1 MARSVNARGY
11 HSPLR
16 REQARATQRA
26 VLDAARRLFVEGGY
40 VATTMNAI
48 AAEARVSPETV
59 YALFKNKRSLLTRLV
74 EVTIVGDDAPVRVAD
89 REWVAQLRDEP
100 DPRRAVQVLARN
112 GRLILQ
118 RMMPIYEVLRGAAAA
133 DPGAAAVLER
143 YRSQRFIGQRQ
154 ILRTLTSRHPL
165 REGLTASM
173 AADILFT
180 VGSPETYGLLVRDR
194 RWSAARFERWYAD
207 TLARLLL
214 VADV

>member
-1 MARSVNARGY
+1 MPRSVNSRGY
-11 HSPLR
+11 DSPLR

-48 AAEARVSPETV
+48 AAAAGVSPETV
-59 YALFKNKRSLLTRLV
+59 YVTFTNKRSILTRLV
-74 EVTIVGDDAPVRVAD
+74 DVAIAGDDAPVRVAD
-89 REWVAQLRDEP
+89 REWVGQLRDEP
-100 DPRRAVQVLARN
+100 DLRRAVRLLARN
-112 GRLILQ
+112 GRLILE

-165 REGLTASM
+165 REGLSPSA

-180 VGSPETYGLLVRDR
+180 IGSPETYGLLVRDR

-207 TLARLLL
+207 TLALLL
-214 VADV
+214 LAADA